1 MSTINQSMT
10 TFDFHSM
17 AELKHQAR
25 GNEEAVAR
33 KVGEQF
39 EAMFI
44 DMMMSSVREANK
56 PMKSD
61 LLASSSTDSYEE
73 MYHKELSLHMAA
85 QGSLGIADWIVEQVT
100 TKSQQTRAITDYEL
114 HQERPGSNQQS
125 SVLKD
130 HYE

>member
-1 MSTINQSMT
+1 MSQINAPAA

-17 AELKHQAR
+17 AQLKNQAR
-25 GNEEAVAR
+25 TNEEAVAR

-61 LLASSSTDSYEE
+61 LFASSSTDTYEE
-73 MYHKELSLHMAA
+73 MYHKELSLHMAS
-85 QGSLGIADWIVEQVT
+85 QGSFGIADWIVEQVK
-100 TKSQQTRAITDYEL
+100 TKQQQTKAITDYEL
-114 HQERPGSNQQS
+114 HQTPSAPTQQNTM
-125 SVLKD
+125 LKD

>member
-1 MSTINQSMT
+1 MSAPINPAAT
-10 TFDFHSM
+10 YDFNAL
-17 AELKHQAR
+17 AELRSKAR

-56 PMKSD
+56 PLKSD
-61 LLASSSTDSYEE
+61 LFASSSSDTYEE
-73 MYHKELSLHMAA
+73 MYHKELSLHLAA
-85 QGSLGIADWIVEQVT
+85 QGSLGIADWVVEQV
-100 TKSQQTRAITDYEL
+100 QTRKTQSKALANYEAQAPATAIPKQGLGE
-114 HQERPGSNQQS
+114 
-125 SVLKD
+125 